1 MHKTT
6 LAGSALAIA
15 AALAAAPLA
24 AAETT
29 QEDAEQA
36 RQLIKT
42 FATTLQGELKAA
54 MQAGGPANAVGV
66 CQDKAPAIA
75 AELSEESGWEV
86 GRTSLKTRNTALN
99 TPDAWETEVL
109 EQFESRKANGE
120 SPKGMT
126 YASVVDTEDGKLYR
140 FMQAIPTQQVCLACH
155 GESIAL
161 DVANALDAAYP
172 DDQARGYSLG
182 DIRGAFTLSKPY

>member
-1 MHKTT
+1 MSKTT

-54 MQAGGPANAVGV
+54 MQEGGPVNAVGV
-66 CQDKAPAIA
+66 CKEKAPAIA
-75 AELSEESGWEV
+75 AGLSEESGWEV

-99 TPDAWETEVL
+99 APDAWETEVL

-126 YASVVDTEDGKLYR
+126 YASVVDTEDGKMYR

-161 DVANALDAAYP
+161 DLANALDEAYP